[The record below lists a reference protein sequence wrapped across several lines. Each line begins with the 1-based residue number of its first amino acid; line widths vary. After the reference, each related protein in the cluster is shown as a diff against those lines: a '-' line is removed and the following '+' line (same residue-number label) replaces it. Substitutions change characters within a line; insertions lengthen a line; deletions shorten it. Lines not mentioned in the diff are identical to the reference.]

1 MVHTCTLTVDVRIPA
16 NHSLKEK
23 RGVVRHLVEGARAR
37 FGVAAA
43 ETGHQDQWQRCE
55 LGYAAVA
62 GTPGQVTSVLESVE
76 RYVWA
81 TPEVEVVSIA
91 WAWGETDG

>member
-1 MVHTCTLTVDVRIPA
+1 M
-16 NHSLKEK
+16 
-23 RGVVRHLVEGARAR
+23 
-37 FGVAAA
+37 
-43 ETGHQDQWQRCE
+43 
-55 LGYAAVA
+55 
-62 GTPGQVTSVLESVE
+62 TSVLESVE